1 MSHIMIAN
9 FTYRLKPLGLILS
22 STLFLSACATDLDL
36 SAKRVETRPVTNISS
51 QTLVDEK
58 KPVMTG
64 NQSIGEN
71 VDSAPLLRNAARIN
85 GDDTT
90 FSLPSEPVSLNADN
104 LALNHFINLALG
116 DVLNLSYVVDQS
128 LKSRDTPITLRI
140 AQPID
145 SQRML
150 GLVEEVL
157 QVNGVG
163 LLAEDGLIKVVP
175 ANQLAN
181 RAPVLL
187 SESIGPRLRYGNVVE
202 IIPVYYLLLNDAS
215 TLVSQLIR
223 DTRGSSVLSQRH
235 LNALMVVARQDD
247 IEKIHQMLAQLDVP
261 KKVASHMKLIQP
273 AYLPLD
279 EMIEDLK
286 KALFASGVPVAE
298 DNGVNGVVL
307 TRMSNNTLLVTASTK
322 RWLKYTEDWAARI
335 DKPKPIGGNDGVY
348 AYYMRNGKAED
359 AWGVI
364 SAIFGQQVA
373 GEKDSATGVDLV
385 REAQQAIQERN
396 NRATSDYTLP
406 GNASTRDRSRRNTS
420 GNDSVITEEYRV
432 VVDQKRN
439 AIIFT
444 GRYSD
449 YQRLIQLLEFVD
461 QRPRQVLIEAI
472 VAEVKVEDGQSYGVN
487 WDYNS
492 NPKPANDSFTG
503 GLAGSGI
510 NTALQAVIG
519 KTKINMSA
527 VLSKSDSK
535 VLARPRILALD
546 QESARFNAGDQ
557 IVVTTGT
564 VTNPDGT
571 ITQTKQYIST
581 GVTIEITPY
590 INQNGLVEM
599 EINQQV
605 STPGAAS
612 PQGDVPINNRSLQ
625 TILLAESGQ
634 MVYMGGLINRNVSSV
649 ETKVPLLGDIPILG
663 RLFRFNTENQN
674 NSEVILLIT
683 PYVITSREDADF
695 YTEEFRQ
702 LTGWEPLID

>member
-396 NRATSDYTLP
+396 NRTTSDYTLP

-472 VAEVKVEDGQSYGVN
+472 VAEVGITDSQSLGVD
-487 WDYNS
+487 WEYNS
-492 NPKPANDSFTG
+492 TNANQGNKLLSLIGQTTG
-503 GLAGSGI
+503 ESAGSTLSFAMGKSI
-510 NTALQAVIG
+510 MNISALLTQ
-519 KTKINMSA
+519 
-527 VLSKSDSK
+527 SDSK
-535 VLARPRILALD
+535 ILATPRILALD

-557 IVVTTGT
+557 VQVTTGT
-564 VTNPDGT
+564 VTNENGS
-571 ITQTKQYIST
+571 ITQLRQFVNT

-599 EINQQV
+599 EVNQQV
-605 STPGAAS
+605 STPNSDNTA
-612 PQGDVPINNRSLQ
+612 INNRAIQ
-625 TILLAESGQ
+625 TVLLAESGQ
-634 MVYMGGLINRNVSSV
+634 MVYMGGLINRKTSISEN
-649 ETKVPLLGDIPILG
+649 KVPLLGDIPLLG
-663 RLFRFNTENQN
+663 NLFKFKSESQNNTE
-674 NSEVILLIT
+674 VVLLIT

-702 LTGWEPLID
+702 LTGWDPLID

>member
-58 KPVMTG
+58 KPAITG

-71 VDSAPLLRNAARIN
+71 VDSAPLLRNVARIN

-373 GEKDSATGVDLV
+373 AGKDSATGVDLV

-396 NRATSDYTLP
+396 NRATGEYTLP

-472 VAEVKVEDGQSYGVN
+472 VAEVGITDSQSLGVD
-487 WDYNS
+487 WEYNS
-492 NPKPANDSFTG
+492 KNANQGNKLLSLIGQTTG
-503 GLAGSGI
+503 ESAGSTLSFAMGKSI
-510 NTALQAVIG
+510 MNISALLTQ
-519 KTKINMSA
+519 
-527 VLSKSDSK
+527 SDSK
-535 VLARPRILALD
+535 ILATPRILALD

-557 IVVTTGT
+557 VQVTTGT
-564 VTNPDGT
+564 VTNENGS
-571 ITQTKQYIST
+571 ITQLRQFVNT

-599 EINQQV
+599 EVNQQV
-605 STPGAAS
+605 STPNSDNTA
-612 PQGDVPINNRSLQ
+612 INNRAIQ
-625 TILLAESGQ
+625 TVLLAESGQ
-634 MVYMGGLINRNVSSV
+634 MVYMGGLINRKTSISEN
-649 ETKVPLLGDIPILG
+649 KVPLLGDIPLLG
-663 RLFRFNTENQN
+663 NLFKFKSESQNNTE
-674 NSEVILLIT
+674 VVLLIT

-702 LTGWEPLID
+702 LTGWDPLID

>member
-1 MSHIMIAN
+1 MIAN

-396 NRATSDYTLP
+396 NRTTSDYTLP

-472 VAEVKVEDGQSYGVN
+472 VAEVGITDSQSLGVD
-487 WDYNS
+487 WEYNS
-492 NPKPANDSFTG
+492 TNANQGNKLLSLIGQTTG
-503 GLAGSGI
+503 ESAGSTLSFAMGKSI
-510 NTALQAVIG
+510 MNISALLTQ
-519 KTKINMSA
+519 
-527 VLSKSDSK
+527 SDSK
-535 VLARPRILALD
+535 ILATPRILALD

-557 IVVTTGT
+557 VQVTTGT
-564 VTNPDGT
+564 VTNENGS
-571 ITQTKQYIST
+571 ITQLRQFVNT

-599 EINQQV
+599 EVNQQV
-605 STPGAAS
+605 STPNSDNTA
-612 PQGDVPINNRSLQ
+612 INNRAIQ
-625 TILLAESGQ
+625 TVLLAESGQ
-634 MVYMGGLINRNVSSV
+634 MVYMGGLINRKTSISEN
-649 ETKVPLLGDIPILG
+649 KVPLLGDIPLLG
-663 RLFRFNTENQN
+663 NLFKFKSESQNNTE
-674 NSEVILLIT
+674 VVLLIT

-702 LTGWEPLID
+702 LTGWDPLID

>member
-116 DVLNLSYVVDQS
+116 DVLDLSYVVDQS

-406 GNASTRDRSRRNTS
+406 GNASTRDRSRHNTS

-472 VAEVKVEDGQSYGVN
+472 VAEVGITDSQSLGVD
-487 WDYNS
+487 WEYNS
-492 NPKPANDSFTG
+492 TNANQGNKLLSLIGQTTG
-503 GLAGSGI
+503 ESAGSTLSFAMGKSI
-510 NTALQAVIG
+510 MNISALLTQ
-519 KTKINMSA
+519 
-527 VLSKSDSK
+527 SDSK
-535 VLARPRILALD
+535 ILATPRILALD

-557 IVVTTGT
+557 VQVTTGT
-564 VTNPDGT
+564 VTNENGS
-571 ITQTKQYIST
+571 ITQLRQFVNT

-599 EINQQV
+599 EVNQQV
-605 STPGAAS
+605 STPNSDNTA
-612 PQGDVPINNRSLQ
+612 INNRAIQ
-625 TILLAESGQ
+625 TVLLAESGQ
-634 MVYMGGLINRNVSSV
+634 MVYMGGLINRKTSISEN
-649 ETKVPLLGDIPILG
+649 KVPLLGDIPLLG
-663 RLFRFNTENQN
+663 NLFKFKSESQNNTE
-674 NSEVILLIT
+674 VVLLIT

-702 LTGWEPLID
+702 LTGWDPLID

>member
-9 FTYRLKPLGLILS
+9 FTYRLKPIGLILS
-22 STLFLSACATDLDL
+22 STLLLSACATDLDL

-51 QTLVDEK
+51 QTLVDEQN
-58 KPVMTG
+58 PVMTG
-64 NQSIGEN
+64 NQSIGETI
-71 VDSAPLLRNAARIN
+71 DSAPRLRNTARIN

-90 FSLPSEPVSLNADN
+90 FSLPSESVSLNADN

-128 LKSRDTPITLRI
+128 LKSRNTPITLRI
-140 AQPID
+140 TQPID

-163 LLAEDGLIKVVP
+163 LLAEDGLLKVVP

-202 IIPVYYLLLNDAS
+202 IIPIYYLLLNDAS
-215 TLVSQLIR
+215 SLVSQMIR
-223 DTRGSSVLSQRH
+223 DTRGSSVLTQRH

-279 EMIEDLK
+279 EIVEDLK
-286 KALFASGVPVAE
+286 KALFASGVPVSE
-298 DNGVNGVVL
+298 ENGINGVVL
-307 TRMSNNTLLVTASTK
+307 TKMSNNTLLMTASTK
-322 RWLKYTEDWAARI
+322 QWLSFAEDWVARL
-335 DKPKPIGGNDGVY
+335 DKPKPLGGNDGVY
-348 AYYMRNGKAED
+348 AYYMRNTKAED

-373 GEKDSATGVDLV
+373 AGKDSATGVDLV
-385 REAQQAIQERN
+385 KEAQQAIQERN
-396 NRATSDYTLP
+396 NRATNEYTLP
-406 GNASTRDRSRRNTS
+406 GNASTRDRSRRNPS
-420 GNDSVITEEYRV
+420 GNDSVVTEEYRV

-444 GRYSD
+444 GRYND

-472 VAEVKVEDGQSYGVN
+472 VAEVGI
-487 WDYNS
+487 
-492 NPKPANDSFTG
+492 NDSQSLGVDWKYQSTNVNQGNNLLKLFGETLG
-503 GLAGSGI
+503 DKAGTSI
-510 NTALQAVIG
+510 AFSLG
-519 KTKINMSA
+519 KTNLDISAMLAQSNSKI
-527 VLSKSDSK
+527 
-535 VLARPRILALD
+535 LATPRILALD
-546 QESARFNAGDQ
+546 QEAARFNAGDQ
-557 IVVTTGT
+557 VQVVT
-564 VTNPDGT
+564 GT
-571 ITQTKQYIST
+571 INNENGTTTITRQFINT
-581 GVTIEITPY
+581 GVSIEITPY

-599 EINQQV
+599 EISQQV
-605 STPGAAS
+605 STPNNDNTA
-612 PQGDVPINNRSLQ
+612 INNRSIQ
-625 TILLAESGQ
+625 TVLLAESGQ
-634 MVYMGGLINRNVSSV
+634 MVYMGGLINRNTTIS
-649 ETKVPLLGDIPILG
+649 ENKVPLLGDIPLLG
-663 RLFRFNTENQN
+663 NLFKYKSENQN
-674 NSEVILLIT
+674 NTEVVLLVT

-695 YTEEFRQ
+695 YTQEFRQ
-702 LTGWEPLID
+702 ITGWDPLTD